1 MPLNTG
7 IAPKYID
14 NVLGICKAYTTRVG
28 AGPFPTEIEGELGNI
43 IRERG
48 HEYGTVTKRPRRIGY
63 LDGVALRHA
72 VKVSGI
78 NNWSLML
85 FDVLTGIEELKICTG
100 YMLDGKRIDYMPGTL
115 SIFERCQ
122 PIYDT
127 LPGWT
132 EDITNVHSFD
142 ELPQNAKNYIRK
154 IEEVTGVDV
163 AMVLCWT

>member
-1 MPLNTG
+1 
-7 IAPKYID
+7 
-14 NVLGICKAYTTRVG
+14 
-28 AGPFPTEIEGELGNI
+28 
-43 IRERG
+43 
-48 HEYGTVTKRPRRIGY
+48 
-63 LDGVALRHA
+63 
-72 VKVSGI
+72 
-78 NNWSLML
+78 ML

-163 AMVLCWT
+163 AMFSVGPDRLQTIVIKEVF

>member
-1 MPLNTG
+1 
-7 IAPKYID
+7 
-14 NVLGICKAYTTRVG
+14 
-28 AGPFPTEIEGELGNI
+28 
-43 IRERG
+43 
-48 HEYGTVTKRPRRIGY
+48 
-63 LDGVALRHA
+63 
-72 VKVSGI
+72 
-78 NNWSLML
+78 ML

-132 EDITNVHSFD
+132 EDITNVHLFD

-163 AMVLCWT
+163 AMFSVGPDRLQTIVIKEVF